1 MNRWKSPLNRHC
13 QLANHGDALSARYE
27 HLDPLLEAPWLARG
41 GTVAA
46 DSCSRGCRVLGRMG
60 RITAWRT
67 EIRKREARVAR
78 IEHTLSPFRSLP
90 FDDRAARRYAEIRD
104 ELETRG
110 EVIGPYD
117 LLIAAI
123 ALNHGLTVVTNNRE
137 FSRIDG
143 LTVED
148 WTIAR
153 S

>member
-1 MNRWKSPLNRHC
+1 M
-13 QLANHGDALSARYE
+13 
-27 HLDPLLEAPWLARG
+27 
-41 GTVAA
+41 
-46 DSCSRGCRVLGRMG
+46 LGRMG